1 MKPNRE
7 LSMPA
12 DWASLVTELQVWAS
26 MGEKPS
32 FWLRDDDAIEPSAAL
47 DRLLSLCHLYRVPI
61 ALAVIPEPSGSE
73 LADHLKDSD
82 LINVAVHGW
91 RHANH
96 AGLGE
101 KKQELGKHRPIA
113 EILSELERGF
123 TKLKSLHGERFLPM
137 LVPPWNRMDGALLEY
152 LPAIGFRLVS
162 SYGNALADY
171 ANRELAIVNTQ
182 VDIIDWSSRRG
193 RDHGALVGLLVKQ
206 LRDSRETDRHPVGI
220 LAHHRDHDETALRF
234 LDQLFAVTAGA
245 DAGRWLAGGSLMI
258 TR

>member
-1 MKPNRE
+1 
-7 LSMPA
+7 MPA
-12 DWASLVTELQVWAS
+12 DWSSLANELRLWAS
-26 MGEKPS
+26 IGEKPS

-47 DRLLSLCHLYRVPI
+47 DRLLSLCNGYRIPA

-73 LADHLKDSD
+73 LADYLKNSD

-96 AGLGE
+96 AGPGE

-113 EILSELERGF
+113 EIVAELERGF

-137 LVPPWNRMDGALLEY
+137 LVPPWNRMNGALLDH

-162 SYGNALADY
+162 SFGDALADC

-182 VDIIDWSSRRG
+182 VDIMDWSSRRG
-193 RDHGALVGLLVKQ
+193 RDHEALVELLVTQ
-206 LRDSRETDRHPVGI
+206 LRHARESDRHPVGI
-220 LAHHRDHDETALRF
+220 LAHHRDHDETAWRF
-234 LDQLFAVTAGA
+234 LDELFALTAGA
-245 DAGRWLAGGSLMI
+245 DAGHWLAGGSLTV